1 MKTKFFTVLLL
12 AAAASASAHT
22 AQKMEFTCPIG
33 GEKFSQ
39 VVETSGMSFGMQT
52 DMRPVGAMLA
62 PFSLPQCPG
71 NKFVM
76 FKDQF
81 SSEELAKF
89 ERVVKSA
96 EYQQTAAESPSYFAW
111 GRMMELAGENT
122 DALQMMNIFLKA
134 SWQNP
139 SRESLDKTLEY
150 ADKALASKEIS
161 GKDAIN
167 TQFLRGEMLRKL
179 KRFDEARQVFTELQK
194 NPEVQKDKMF
204 SKLAAQQL
212 DLIDKKIT
220 LSPMI
225 DH

>member
-1 MKTKFFTVLLL
+1 
-12 AAAASASAHT
+12 
-22 AQKMEFTCPIG
+22 
-33 GEKFSQ
+33 
-39 VVETSGMSFGMQT
+39 
-52 DMRPVGAMLA
+52 
-62 PFSLPQCPG
+62 
-71 NKFVM
+71 
-76 FKDQF
+76 
-81 SSEELAKF
+81 
-89 ERVVKSA
+89 
-96 EYQQTAAESPSYFAW
+96 
-111 GRMMELAGENT
+111 MELAGENT